1 MNNSSLKDL
10 KAQLEKKIDSFLQT
24 KNERQVPIPKGNSAY
39 SKAKRAEYIERDLDK
54 AVRFYKLAIK
64 NNERVD
70 SAIKDL
76 ATVLHQ
82 QGEVCKFRL
91 F

>member
-1 MNNSSLKDL
+1 M
-10 KAQLEKKIDSFLQT
+10 KAILEKKINDFLQN

-39 SKAKRAEYIERDLDK
+39 SKAKRAEYIERNLDK
-54 AVRFYKLAIK
+54 AVKFYKISIK

-82 QGEVCKFRL
+82 QGMFTACRYTDL
-91 F
+91 R